1 MRGQKK
7 ESIMVKSSIS
17 QTGTYQPEDVQQILQ
32 LAMKRQQDS
41 SELTREQLLEI
52 ASDLGINTDDLAA
65 AEQEWLSHKE
75 EYQDQLVF
83 NQVRREQLQQSLVK
97 YGIVNTF
104 LVILNVVTSHTISWS
119 LPILILWG
127 LGVTLKAWKTSQTQG
142 EAYQQEFQRWRLRK
156 QVEQSIGNLTDKL
169 RKVLQF

>member
-1 MRGQKK
+1 MIN
-7 ESIMVKSSIS
+7 SPIS

-32 LAMKRQQDS
+32 RAMTRHQDGG
-41 SELTREQLLEI
+41 ELTREQLLEI
-52 ASDLGINTDDLAA
+52 AGDLGITTDDLVA

-75 EYQDQLVF
+75 EYQDQLMF
-83 NQVRREQLQQSLVK
+83 NQVRREQLQQSVVK

-104 LVILNVVTSHTISWS
+104 LVMLNVVTVHTISWS

-127 LGVTLKAWKTSQTQG
+127 LGLTLRAWKTSQTQG
-142 EAYQQEFQRWRLRK
+142 EAYQQEFQRWRLKK

>member
-1 MRGQKK
+1 MIN
-7 ESIMVKSSIS
+7 SPIS

-32 LAMKRQQDS
+32 RAMTRHQDGG
-41 SELTREQLLEI
+41 ELTREQLLEI
-52 ASDLGINTDDLAA
+52 AGDLGITTDDLVA

-75 EYQDQLVF
+75 EYQEQLMF
-83 NQVRREQLQQSLVK
+83 NQVRREQLQQSVVK

-104 LVILNVVTSHTISWS
+104 LVMLNVVTVHTISWS

-127 LGVTLKAWKTSQTQG
+127 LGLTLRAWKTSQTQG
-142 EAYQQEFQRWRLRK
+142 EAYQQEFQRWRLKK